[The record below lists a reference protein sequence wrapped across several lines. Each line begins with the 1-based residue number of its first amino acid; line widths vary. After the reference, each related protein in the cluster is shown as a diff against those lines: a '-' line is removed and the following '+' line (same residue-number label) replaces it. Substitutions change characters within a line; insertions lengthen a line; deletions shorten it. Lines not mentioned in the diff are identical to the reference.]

1 MVEPVWGTISRENSR
16 GCEPVK
22 ILNVDL
28 KRTKQGVL
36 FFLTKYQELVGESI
50 SGNPA
55 IVIQLDEYD
64 RSLGTDELNLAEF
77 PLASLASRNETG
89 QNSLLFEDTIFDA
102 GANTQVER
110 TVVIA
115 GSDHFGLPTST
126 DSDILLLLV
135 HLTNVRN
142 GLKEK
147 RVEFSRYELIKFLGW
162 PQNGQSYRRLDEAL
176 KRWTSVTLHYKHA
189 WWDRSKK
196 NWKSKSFHVIE
207 TLELRG
213 RDEIHDDGLSCFTW
227 NDVIFESFRS
237 GNLKRIDLG
246 VYFNLRLA
254 AARQMYRFLDKRFYK
269 KKCLEFELRQFAT
282 EHIGLSRRYDNYE
295 MKRKLIPALKELEEI
310 GFITPCATTERF
322 RRFAGGN
329 WIIAVQKADGAVP
342 QHDSKVVKELTGR
355 GVNRKV
361 ARELASQFAEEQ
373 IEGKIRLHDA
383 LVNARDRRISRNPA
397 GFLTSAIRYDY
408 QEPPP
413 EKLRRSV
420 PRKLMAAAPT
430 VSAQAA
436 LSAKPAADR
445 FQKHWDTLSLE
456 DQTRLEREAL
466 QQVSRLHRETLKRL
480 EASDHALLPEM
491 RRQIVREF
499 WSKQHPAD

>member
-1 MVEPVWGTISRENSR
+1 MVSEST
-16 GCEPVK
+16 
-22 ILNVDL
+22 
-28 KRTKQGVL
+28 QGN
-36 FFLTKYQELVGESI
+36 Q
-50 SGNPA
+50 A

-89 QNSLLFEDTIFDA
+89 QNSLLFEDTIFDE
-102 GANTQVER
+102 GANKQVER

-162 PQNGQSYRRLDEAL
+162 PQDGRSYKRLDEAL
-176 KRWTSVTLHYKHA
+176 QRWTSVTLHYKHA

-227 NDVIFESFRS
+227 NDVIFESFRV

-269 KKCLEFELRQFAT
+269 KKTLEFNLRQFAT

-295 MKRKLIPALKELEEI
+295 MKRKLLPAIKELEEI
-310 GFITPCATTERF
+310 GFITPCSATERF
-322 RRFAGGN
+322 RRVAAGN
-329 WIIAVQKADGAVP
+329 WIIAVQKAEGTIA
-342 QHDSKVVKELTGR
+342 QQDSKWVKELTSR

-361 ARELASQFAEEQ
+361 ARELASQFSETQ
-373 IEGKIRLHDA
+373 IEDKIHLHDA

-397 GFLTSAIRYDY
+397 GFLASAIRYDY
-408 QEPPP
+408 QAPPQ
-413 EKLRRSV
+413 EKSRRAEL
-420 PRKLMAAAPT
+420 PKQKAAAPCT
-430 VSAQAA
+430 PAPSS
-436 LSAKPAADR
+436 LTAKPAADR
-445 FQKHWDTLSLE
+445 FEKHWDALNLE

-466 QQVSRLHRETLKRL
+466 QQASRMHRETLKRL

-491 RRQIVREF
+491 RRQLVREF
-499 WSKQHPAD
+499 WLKQNPAA